1 MSQHFIPPHPR
12 DVDNPLEARSGKLTE
27 TYKGYDPR
35 ILVFYP
41 IVAAL
46 LLLIIGGFAYQ
57 QLFKADTYHERERLQ
72 HQRRILLPAPR
83 GNIYD
88 REGRLLVG
96 NRARFEITL
105 NLDELRREFRLEF
118 LRIRK
123 NYRELGDKDIP
134 SSSQMAVIARYSV
147 VQRYLDEVNRAIGR
161 EEQVSSRDLER
172 HFRQQLLLPY
182 TLLDDLSPVDY
193 ARLAEQIPVR
203 SPLQLTATSV
213 RDYPHGS
220 AASHIL
226 GYTGS
231 TDDIPVEGFPGED
244 LATFKM
250 RGTTGR
256 SGIEKQFNDQLQGRP
271 GGAIYRVDPAGYRI
285 DPPLMRRTPVQ
296 GRNIALSIDLDLQLA
311 AEAAMESMADE
322 DGIRI
327 AGAAVAIDVRTGE
340 VLAMASKPDYNLNDF
355 TPRLGSAAA
364 KKIEEEGAWLNRAIQ
379 GLYPPGSTFKI
390 LTAVAAFR
398 SGVLEPDTE
407 VVCHGVMRVGNRLF
421 PCHDRHAHGP
431 ISFPDAIA
439 KSCNIF
445 FYTEGIAAGPQSL
458 ADNAR
463 RFGLGQRTGIELPYE
478 SGRMNIADPAWKK
491 ENRGEGWTD
500 GDTANMSI
508 GQGFL
513 LFSPLQM
520 ACFAASIARGELHTP
535 PSILHD
541 PARPPLRTEEIGLT
555 AAQHATLIEGMVR
568 TVQIGTARRLKLIPE
583 LRSLGIAGKTGTA
596 QVPNPKGGRQ
606 LNIAWFVGF
615 APADSPRIA
624 IAVAMEGHVPGEE
637 YGGGV
642 IAAPI
647 AGEILKTWSAKHA
660 VPPAQPQGVTAAR

>member
-1 MSQHFIPPHPR
+1 MNRHFIHPHAR

-27 TYKGYDPR
+27 THKGYDPR

-41 IVAAL
+41 VVAAL
-46 LLLIIGGFAYQ
+46 LLLILGGFAYQ
-57 QLFKADTYHERERLQ
+57 QLFKADIYHERERLQ

-96 NRARFEITL
+96 NRARFEVTL
-105 NLDELRREFRLEF
+105 NLDDLRREFRLEF
-118 LRIRK
+118 LRVRK
-123 NYRELGDKDIP
+123 NYRELGDRDIP
-134 SSSQMAVIARYSV
+134 ASSQMAAIARYSV
-147 VQRYLDEVNRAIGR
+147 VQRYLDEVNRVLGR
-161 EEQVSSRDLER
+161 EERVNSRDLER

-182 TLLDDLSPVDY
+182 TLLDDLSPADH

-203 SPLQLTATSV
+203 SPLQLTAASV

-226 GYTGS
+226 GYTGA

-250 RGTTGR
+250 RGTKGR
-256 SGIEKQFNDQLQGRP
+256 AGIELQFNDHLQGRA

-285 DPPLMRRTPVQ
+285 EPPLMRRTPVQ
-296 GRNIALSIDLDLQLA
+296 GRNITLSLDLDLQLA

-322 DGIRI
+322 DGARI
-327 AGAAVAIDVRTGE
+327 AGAAVAIDIQTGE
-340 VLAMASKPDYNLNDF
+340 VLAMASKPDYNLNHF
-355 TPRLGSAAA
+355 TPRLDAAAA
-364 KKIEEEGAWLNRAIQ
+364 KKIEAEGAWFHRAIQ
-379 GLYPPGSTFKI
+379 GFYPPGSAFKL

-398 SGVLEPDTE
+398 SGVLEPGTE
-407 VVCHGVMRVGNRLF
+407 VTCHGVMRVGNRLF

-463 RFGLGQRTGIELPYE
+463 RFGLDRRTGIELPYE
-478 SGRMNIADPAWKK
+478 SARMSIPDPAWKK

-500 GDTANMSI
+500 GDTANVSI
-508 GQGFL
+508 GQGAL
-513 LFSPLQM
+513 QFSPLQM
-520 ACFAASIARGELHTP
+520 ACFAASIARGELRTP
-535 PSILHD
+535 PTILRA
-541 PARPPLRTEEIGLT
+541 PERPPLRSDPIGLT
-555 AAQHATLIEGMVR
+555 PAQQTTLVEGMVR
-568 TVQIGTARRLKLIPE
+568 TVQIGTARSIKRFNPE
-583 LRSLGIAGKTGTA
+583 LRDLSIAGKTGTA
-596 QVPNPKGGRQ
+596 QVPNPKGGKQ

-615 APADSPRIA
+615 APADNPRIA
-624 IAVAMEGHVPGEE
+624 ISVAMEGHVPGEE

-647 AGEILKTWSAKHA
+647 AGAIFKAWAAK
-660 VPPAQPQGVTAAR
+660 QPK